1 VKRLSEIQYRFNRKR
16 KVLFFSVNLEKKVL
30 FFYVILFILKKIYN
44 FKDVTVLLRKGFRNI
59 LTPLRFIKE
68 HKKYIRL
75 GDIPK

>member
-1 VKRLSEIQYRFNRKR
+1 M
-16 KVLFFSVNLEKKVL
+16 FFSVNLIYLEKKVL